1 MVLLA
6 ERNALVQDYKVL
18 AADHS
23 GLLQEHNVILADHS
37 GLLQE
42 HNVILADH
50 SDLLQDHKVLLT
62 ERNSVVKDNM
72 VLLADRNGLL
82 QHNED
87 NLRVVLQE
95 KDNSND
101 GVEYLENKI
110 NTGLSVTASVYVN
123 ILLPLNLEKKKLTKL
138 EKKL

>member
-23 GLLQEHNVILADHS
+23 GLLQKHNVILADHS
-37 GLLQE
+37 G
-42 HNVILADH
+42 
-50 SDLLQDHKVLLT
+50 LLQDHKVLLT

-101 GVEYLENKI
+101 GVEYLQNKI